1 MRFAR
6 LATIALLVLIVGC
19 GKSNKLAA
27 LLPDAPEGWKIEG
40 SNTNN
45 DVSGVGHSS
54 ARSYVPAGGSSGV
67 QRVTVQILLAEK
79 GADQNKLQAM
89 ALEKQ
94 AFFKERKEVRGFPAY
109 ETFPLPDNDVHS
121 LDIIPKTG
129 AWVVVI
135 AYKGGPGWEKQ
146 ENRRAAVSA
155 FTAKLDLKKIA
166 AFE

>member
-1 MRFAR
+1 MC
-6 LATIALLVLIVGC
+6 TIALRVLIMGC
-19 GKSNKLAA
+19 CKYNRLASF
-27 LLPDAPEGWKIEG
+27 LHDAHEGWKIES